1 MELITINKLSFGYG
15 KQQVI
20 QQLDAAFVR
29 GELSIILGRNGSG
42 KSTLFQILSGVQNAY
57 QGHVAINGIERK
69 NIKRQ
74 RASDIRIGFM
84 SQFHQTTF
92 PFSVFD
98 VVMTGRASFT
108 RFAPRAEDRQ
118 RVEEVLQQFNLWSY
132 KDRPYTQLSG
142 GERQLV
148 LLCRVLVQDP
158 DIILLDEP
166 TNHLDLH
173 YQVKVL
179 ENLKRLAA
187 DGITIVCIMHDPN
200 MAFLYGERLFLM
212 QDKQLRSLSGL
223 PVAEMHQ
230 LLENAYQ
237 VQLEAINH
245 GDKNLI
251 VPRISASHE

>member
-1 MELITINKLSFGYG
+1 MELITIDKLSFGYG

-20 QQLDAAFVR
+20 HQLDAAFVK
-29 GELSIILGRNGSG
+29 GKLSIILGRNGSG
-42 KSTLFQILSGVQNAY
+42 KSTLFQVLSGVQNTY
-57 QGHVAINGIERK
+57 SGHVYINGIERK
-69 NIKRQ
+69 AIKRQ
-74 RASDIRIGFM
+74 RASDVRIGFM

-118 RVEEVLQQFNLWSY
+118 RVEDVLKQFNLWSY

-158 DIILLDEP
+158 DVILLDEP

-179 ENLKRLAA
+179 ENLQRLAGE
-187 DGITIVCIMHDPN
+187 GITIICIMHDPN
-200 MAFLYGERLFLM
+200 LAFLYGERLFLM
-212 QDKQLRSLSGL
+212 QHKQLRSLSGL
-223 PVAEMHQ
+223 PVDEAHQ
-230 LLENAYQ
+230 LLEDAYQ
-237 VQLEAINH
+237 VQLETIKH
-245 GDKNLI
+245 GAKNLI
-251 VPRISASHE
+251 VPHIHAR

>member
-1 MELITINKLSFGYG
+1 MELITIDKLSFGYG
-15 KQQVI
+15 KQEVI
-20 QQLDAAFVR
+20 RQLDASFIR

-42 KSTLFQILSGVQNAY
+42 KSTLFQILSGVQTKY
-57 QGHVAINGIERK
+57 GGRVSINGVERR
-69 NIKRQ
+69 NVKRQ
-74 RASDIRIGFM
+74 RASEVRIGFM

-98 VVMTGRASFT
+98 VVITGRASFT

-118 RVEEVLQQFNLWSY
+118 RVEDVLKQFNLWSY

-200 MAFLYGERLFLM
+200 LAFLYGERLFLM
-212 QDKQLRSLSGL
+212 QHKQLRSLNGL
-223 PVAEMHQ
+223 SVGEIHHM
-230 LLENAYQ
+230 LEEAYQ
-237 VQLEAINH
+237 VRLEAIKH

-251 VPRISASHE
+251 VPYIAASP